1 MQRNKVHSVRTISLV
16 ASELGETEE
25 WLHEIAEEMDT
36 EDGLI
41 WVYSPEN
48 AYSDE
53 VGRAYRP
60 EVGHRLRCE
69 AGRLYRSEAGH
80 LRGPC
85 LGRGGRFIEWCLRS
99 SLECGSASF
108 AKAFSAKIDAV
119 SVVNDTVQDRVG
131 QRGISDDLVPAVH
144 GDLAGDEDGSA
155 VVAILD
161 DL

>member
-1 MQRNKVHSVRTISLV
+1 MCGYGPEPLGRPEHYASRQTGPLRNGVARELLISRQSQLGLV
-16 ASELGETEE
+16 
-25 WLHEIAEEMDT
+25 
-36 EDGLI
+36 
-41 WVYSPEN
+41 

-155 VVAILD
+155 VVAIFD
-161 DL
+161 DLE